1 MRVRRWLCAVLV
13 AQLLAT
19 DLAAAATELTVVPAS
34 SAAAARIGA
43 VDLDRL
49 GADLGR
55 AGLTLPPRI
64 VVTLIEEADPRAR
77 GVPQWVVGLALEPE
91 EIVIFPGRILSY
103 PYESLES
110 VFRHEVAHLALSA
123 RAGGQPMPRWF
134 HEGLAVS
141 VDAGWGVTGRLR
153 LLLEMTGSPGTADLA
168 RLFASDTQAA
178 SAQAYGLSAALV
190 ADIQRRHGRGAPGA
204 IAARLAAGVPFA
216 RAFQLET
223 GVTPDEAA
231 SSAWAAYR
239 HWTTWVSVATSGAAV
254 WGLILAIAFVAFIA
268 RAKRRARRRR
278 QWDDEDAIDSQ
289 SDRSRSP

>member
-1 MRVRRWLCAVLV
+1 MRVRRWLHAALI
-13 AQLLAT
+13 ARLLAT
-19 DLAAAATELTVVPAS
+19 DLTAATTELTIIPS
-34 SAAAARIGA
+34 SPSAAASRIGA
-43 VDLDRL
+43 TDLDRL
-49 GADLGR
+49 GADLER

-77 GVPQWVVGLALEPE
+77 GVPEWIVGLALEPD

-103 PYESLES
+103 PYDSIES

-123 RAGGQPMPRWF
+123 RAGGRPMPRWF

-178 SAQAYGLSAALV
+178 SALAYGLSAALV

-204 IAARLAAGVPFA
+204 IAARMADGVPFA

-223 GVTPDEAA
+223 DVTPDAAA
-231 SSAWAAYR
+231 SRAWAGYR
-239 HWTTWVSVATSGAAV
+239 HWTMWVSVATSEAAV
-254 WGLILAIAFVAFIA
+254 WGLILAIALVAFIA
-268 RAKRRARRRR
+268 RARRRARRKQ
-278 QWDDEDAIDSQ
+278 QWDDEEAIDGQ
-289 SDRSRSP
+289 SD